1 VVHYT
6 RKQPSPRI
14 CGATG
19 VRLNGVRGAPS
30 VLICLH

>member
-1 VVHYT
+1 MVHYT